1 MERVMTSVE
10 VAERSARFRAYGFLF
25 LAALT
30 CAVMILVRTGRGTDF
45 AQGLWLGLLVGC
57 ALNLLPIK
65 RWLRPHNTVMQLLDD
80 EGTRANRRLSCTIG
94 FWAAVATALGFQLAG
109 HFDAAITA
117 EEVGQLV
124 ATAGIVCAIT
134 AFAILELRAAR

>member
-1 MERVMTSVE
+1 MTAVE
-10 VAERSARFRAYGFLF
+10 IAERRARWRAVGFLF

-30 CAVMILVRTGRGTDF
+30 CAVMVVVRSGRGTDF
-45 AQGLWLGLLVGC
+45 TQGLWLGLLVGC
-57 ALNLLPIK
+57 ALNLLPVK
-65 RWLRPHNTVMQLLDD
+65 RWLRPHSDVIRLLDD
-80 EGTRANRRLSCTIG
+80 EGTRANRQLSCTIG
-94 FWAAVATALGFQLAG
+94 FWAAIAVALLFQLAS
-109 HFDAAITA
+109 HFNSSIGA

>member
-1 MERVMTSVE
+1 MTVVE
-10 VAERSARFRAYGFLF
+10 VAERNARLRAYGFLF

-30 CAVMILVRTGRGTDF
+30 CAVMVLVRMGRGTDF
-45 AQGLWLGLLVGC
+45 TQGLWLGLLVGC

-65 RWLRPHNTVMQLLDD
+65 RWLRPHSDVVRLLDD
-80 EGTRANRRLSCTIG
+80 EGARANRQLACTIG
-94 FWAAVATALGFQLAG
+94 FWAAVAVALAFQLAG
-109 HFDAAITA
+109 HFNPGIAA
-117 EEVGQLV
+117 EEAGQLV